1 MNLKKIL
8 NKEQKR
14 KWKELKKKVLEAN
27 KSLPKKGL
35 VVETFG
41 NVSGIL
47 RFKNL
52 SLIVIK
58 PSGVDYDLLK
68 IEDLITVG
76 LNGKKLDGNLI
87 PSVDTPHHLYLY
99 RNLKEIGGIVH
110 IHSPYVTAWACTGRP
125 IPVYNTTHADKFGG
139 EIPCAP
145 YADNQNNH
153 IGKSIIKYRK
163 KGVPAILL
171 EKHGAFVFDIGAK
184 KAVETAS
191 ELEFVAKAAFNYIQL
206 CQALKI
212 NPQEMSKKEAKIWRE
227 RHLPGGCY
235 GQE

>member
-8 NKEQKR
+8 NKEQR
-14 KWKELKKKVLEAN
+14 GKWEELKRKVLEAN
-27 KSLPKKGL
+27 KALPKKGL

-47 RFKNL
+47 RFKKI
-52 SLIVIK
+52 SLVVIK

-68 IEDLITVG
+68 MEDLVTVE
-76 LNGKKLDGNLI
+76 LNGKKLDGKLK
-87 PSVDTPHHLYLY
+87 PSVDTPHHLYIY
-99 RNLKEIGGIVH
+99 RNLKEIGAVVH
-110 IHSPYVTAWACTGRP
+110 THSVYATAWAATGKP

-153 IGKSIIKYRK
+153 IGKSIIKYQK

-171 EKHGAFVFDIGAK
+171 EKHGAFVFDTSAK
-184 KAVETAS
+184 KVVETAS
-191 ELEFVAKAAFNYIQL
+191 ELEFVTKVAFNYLQL

-212 NPQEMSKKEAKIWRE
+212 KPKEMNKKETKIWRE
-227 RHLPGGCY
+227 RHLPGGDY
-235 GQE
+235 GQT

>member
-14 KWKELKKKVLEAN
+14 KWEELKKEVLEAN
-27 KSLPKKGL
+27 KALPKKGL

-47 RFKNL
+47 RFKKI
-52 SLIVIK
+52 SLTVIK

-68 IEDLITVG
+68 IEDLVTVG
-76 LNGKKLDGNLI
+76 LNGKKLDGKLK
-87 PSVDTPHHLYLY
+87 PSVDTPHHLYVY
-99 RNLKEIGGIVH
+99 RNLKQIGGIVH
-110 IHSPYVTAWACTGRP
+110 THSLYATAWACTGKP
-125 IPVYNTTHADKFGG
+125 LPVYNTTHADKFGG

-153 IGKSIIKYRK
+153 IGKNIIKYRK

-171 EKHGAFVFDIGAK
+171 KKHGAFVFDASAK

-191 ELEFVAKAAFNYIQL
+191 ELEFVAKVAFNYLQL
-206 CQALKI
+206 CQALKVI
-212 NPQEMSKKEAKIWRE
+212 PKEMSKKETKIWRK
-227 RHLPGGCY
+227 RHLSGGGY
-235 GQE
+235 GQV